1 MGWSTAMRWHLVGI
15 DVASKTFHVGI
26 YMDSLMTSLMTCRPC
41 FAANSLVGPNQT
53 AYTAERQIL
62 DGCLVAN
69 KIIRMAKLEGHKP
82 LLFKVDFEKAFDSV
96 SWSYLQDI
104 MRQMRFDIKCRKWID
119 ACFSTTSITVL
130 INGSPSKELKM
141 EKVIRQGDPLSPLL
155 FFLVVEALQVS
166 ITEACSKGLFKGV
179 SLVGEGTNISLLK
192 YAVDALFFD

>member
-1 MGWSTAMRWHLVGI
+1 
-15 DVASKTFHVGI
+15 
-26 YMDSLMTSLMTCRPC
+26 
-41 FAANSLVGPNQT
+41 
-53 AYTAERQIL
+53 
-62 DGCLVAN
+62 
-69 KIIRMAKLEGHKP
+69 MAKLEDHKP

-166 ITEACSKGLFKGV
+166 ITEACRSSGLKV
-179 SLVGEGTNISLLK
+179 NISKSRLIGVGVPTVDVEQVVGSLGCAFDQMLFLYLGLPVRRSMKACGGWNEVVDRLDSRLEMLRTYLLGEA
-192 YAVDALFFD
+192 YSRVIGFW